1 MQGKYVSVEKYC
13 TADLLQNNRLLSIYP
28 IRPKTSTTA
37 ELDSTT
43 TTARPFP
50 NEDDLF
56 SEDYFEDRAEQTFPR
71 WQNFPFSA
79 ESIQVILQLNF
90 LKDQSFHWNFCCQN
104 GIPELL
110 TKNNLATFHAWPQT
124 TFCET
129 TCHATSTSQHNLVN
143 MCIALG
149 KLGSKQTFNYPTH
162 VDNVIRDFRWL
173 LENKLI
179 RALY

>member
-79 ESIQVILQLNF
+79 ESIQVIFQLNF
-90 LKDQSFHWNFCCQN
+90 LKDQGFHWNFCCQN

-110 TKNNLATFHAWPQT
+110 TKNNLATFHAWPQRVT
-124 TFCET
+124 QPLQVNTIWS
-129 TCHATSTSQHNLVN
+129 TCA
-143 MCIALG
+143 
-149 KLGSKQTFNYPTH
+149 KLWANS
-162 VDNVIRDFRWL
+162 DR
-173 LENKLI
+173 NKLLI
-179 RALY
+179 TPLLWTMLSEILDDF